1 MEKEFSVERQSA
13 LIRIMWMAAVVL
25 IVVGGS
31 WTPCAAAAP
40 KGTLTIAQGIDADT
54 LDPQV
59 TSSSAVWSVTLNIY
73 DTLITRDKDGRL
85 QPALS
90 VSWRSLNDTT
100 WEVKLRPNVKFHN
113 GEPMDAEAVK
123 FSIMRVLDP
132 NFKSVFGT
140 VLGTIVRVDAVDSLT
155 VRVVT
160 KAPDPI
166 LPSRLSMQHAQVL
179 PPKYSDE
186 AGPRGLARKPIGAGP
201 YKFVSWQKDEAITL
215 EAVPDHWRKP
225 KIGKVIFKPIPEG
238 ASRVAAIKTGAVDI
252 AAAIPPMD
260 FASIHQG
267 DKTFGIHTT
276 SNRAYLLN
284 LDTLTFKPF
293 QDRRVRQAINYA
305 IDKQAIIK
313 NTLNGY
319 GKPIA
324 TSVIPEAFGH
334 NPKINPYPCDLEK
347 AKQLLAQAG
356 YPNGFEVG
364 FDTTSGRYPQ
374 DKEIAE
380 VISGQLAKVGIQV
393 KLQALEWGAFYD
405 GVKAKKRAPIH
416 NIGMSTEL
424 FDADNTFSLH
434 FKAGTIWSRWN
445 NPEFDKLVNTA
456 RTTLDEKVRQQAL
469 WKAGELQH
477 DEAPM
482 VFLHQISYLYGVNK
496 RVKNWQPTSTE
507 PILVWDASL
516 D

>member
-1 MEKEFSVERQSA
+1 MARQSE
-13 LIRIMWMAAVVL
+13 LIRIIWVAAMVL
-25 IVVGGS
+25 NIVGVS
-31 WTPCAAAAP
+31 WTPRVMAET

-54 LDPQV
+54 LDPHV
-59 TSSSAVWSVTLNIY
+59 TSSSAVWSITLNIY
-73 DTLITRDKDGRL
+73 DTMITRDKDGKL
-85 QPALS
+85 QPALA

-100 WEVKLRPNVKFHN
+100 WEFKLRPNVKFHN

-123 FSIMRVLDP
+123 YSILRALDP
-132 NFKSVFGT
+132 SFKSVFAT
-140 VLGTIVRVDAVDSLT
+140 SLDTIARVDVVDSLT

-166 LPSRLSMQHAQVL
+166 LPSRLSMQQGQIL
-179 PPKYSDE
+179 PPKYSNE
-186 AGPRGLARKPIGAGP
+186 VGPRGVARKPIGAGP
-201 YKFVSWQKDEAITL
+201 YKFLSWQKDEAVTL

-225 KIGKVIFKPIPEG
+225 KVGTVIFKPIPEG
-238 ASRVAAIKTGAVDI
+238 VSRVAAIKTGAVDI
-252 AAAIPPMD
+252 AAAIPPVD
-260 FASIHQG
+260 FAGVNQG
-267 DKTFGIHTT
+267 SKTFGINTT

-305 IDKQAIIK
+305 IDKEAIIK

-319 GKPIA
+319 GKPLG
-324 TSVIPEAFGH
+324 TSVVPEAFGYDP
-334 NPKINPYPCDLEK
+334 NIKPYPYDLEK
-347 AKQLLAQAG
+347 AKQLLAEAG

-380 VISGQLAKVGIQV
+380 VVSGQLAKVGIKV
-393 KLQALEWGAFYD
+393 TVQAFEWGAFYD

-445 NPEFDKLVNTA
+445 NPEFDKLVDTA
-456 RTTLDEKVRQQAL
+456 RSTMEEKARRQAL
-469 WKAGELQH
+469 WRAGRLQH

-482 VFLHQISYLYGVNK
+482 VFLHQVSYLYGVNR

>member
-1 MEKEFSVERQSA
+1 MVRQFKLIGIWVIGVA
-13 LIRIMWMAAVVL
+13 LMGAGVSGAPDVM
-25 IVVGGS
+25 
-31 WTPCAAAAP
+31 AAP
-40 KGTLTIAQGIDADT
+40 KGTLTIAQGVDADT

-59 TSSSAVWSVTLNIY
+59 TSSSAAWSIILNIY
-73 DTLITRDKDGRL
+73 DTLITRDKEGKL
-85 QPALS
+85 QPGLA

-100 WEVKLRPNVKFHN
+100 WEIKLRPNVKFHN

-123 FSIMRVLDP
+123 FSLLRVLDP
-132 NFKSVFGT
+132 NLKSVFAT
-140 VLGTIVRVDAVDSLT
+140 TLDTIARVEIVDPLT

-166 LPSRLSMQHAQVL
+166 LPSRLSMQFGEIL
-179 PPKYSDE
+179 SPKYSNE
-186 AGPRGLARKPIGAGP
+186 VGPRGLARKPIGAGP
-201 YKFVSWQKDEAITL
+201 YRFVSWERDEAITL

-225 KIGKVIFKPIPEG
+225 KIAKVIFKPIPEG
-238 ASRVAAIKTGAVDI
+238 SSRVAAIKTGAVDI
-252 AAAIPPMD
+252 AVAIPPID
-260 FASIHQG
+260 FASVNQG
-267 DKTFGIHTT
+267 DKTFGINAT

-284 LDTLTFKPF
+284 MDTLTFKPF

-313 NTLNGY
+313 NTLSGF

-334 NPKINPYPCDLEK
+334 NPNIKPYPYDPEK
-347 AKQLLAQAG
+347 AKQLLAEAG

-374 DKEIAE
+374 DKEVAE
-380 VISGQLAKVGIQV
+380 VVSGQLAKVGIKVNVQTF
-393 KLQALEWGAFYD
+393 EWGAFYD

-416 NIGMSTEL
+416 NIGMSDEL
-424 FDADNTFSLH
+424 FDAEKTFSLH

-445 NPEFDKLVNTA
+445 NPEFDKLLDAA
-456 RTTLDEKVRQQAL
+456 RATMDEKARQQAL
-469 WKAGELQH
+469 WRAGQIQH

-482 VFLHQISYLYGVNK
+482 IFLYQISYLYGVNK
-496 RVKNWQPTSTE
+496 RVKNWQPTSIE
-507 PILVWDASL
+507 PILVWDASV

>member
-1 MEKEFSVERQSA
+1 MGPGV
-13 LIRIMWMAAVVL
+13 MAE
-25 IVVGGS
+25 
-31 WTPCAAAAP
+31 T

-59 TSSSAVWSVTLNIY
+59 TSSSAVWSITLNIY
-73 DTLITRDKDGRL
+73 DTMITRDKDGKL
-85 QPALS
+85 QPALA

-100 WEVKLRPNVKFHN
+100 WEIKLRPNVKFHN

-123 FSIMRVLDP
+123 FSILRVTGSELQ
-132 NFKSVFGT
+132 
-140 VLGTIVRVDAVDSLT
+140 VRIRNVARHDRSCRRGGFPYGPRRHQGAGSYPAQSAQHAA
-155 VRVVT
+155 R
-160 KAPDPI
+160 PDPA
-166 LPSRLSMQHAQVL
+166 SQVF
-179 PPKYSDE
+179 E
-186 AGPRGLARKPIGAGP
+186 RGGPRGVARKPIGAGP
-201 YKFVSWQKDEAITL
+201 YKFLSWQKDEAVTL

-225 KIGKVIFKPIPEG
+225 KIGTVIFKPIPEG

-260 FASIHQG
+260 FASVNQG
-267 DKTFGIHTT
+267 DKTFGINTT

-305 IDKQAIIK
+305 IDKEAIIK

-319 GKPIA
+319 GKPLGA
-324 TSVIPEAFGH
+324 SVVPEAFGYDP
-334 NPKINPYPCDLEK
+334 NIKPYPYDLEK
-347 AKQLLAQAG
+347 AKQLLAEAG

-380 VISGQLAKVGIQV
+380 VVSGQLAKVGIKV
-393 KLQALEWGAFYD
+393 TVQALEWGAFYD

-445 NPEFDKLVNTA
+445 NPEFDKLVDTA
-456 RTTLDEKVRQQAL
+456 RSTMDEKARRQAL
-469 WKAGELQH
+469 WRAGQIQH

-482 VFLHQISYLYGVNK
+482 VFLHQISYLYGVNR

-507 PILVWDASL
+507 PILVWDASV